1 VATWVF
7 LREIY
12 LQEFFN
18 RFATESWWWANI
30 YSCRWAEQ
38 MHSPVDWMCGWRP
51 AAYAIIRFLK
61 WNHPSSSYY
70 RSFFLPCERQGGAT
84 YRSWKKHGNV
94 LEASIALIS
103 SSTSLTL
110 FLLLLPSVPP
120 HSTRHRFIECRVNHP
135 SQPPPPSECARFQSI
150 TNNNILENKKISEA
164 YS

>member
-1 VATWVF
+1 MATWVF

-38 MHSPVDWMCGWRP
+38 IHSPVDWMCGWRP
-51 AAYAIIRFLK
+51 AAYAIIRFWK

-94 LEASIALIS
+94 LEASIALIT

-150 TNNNILENKKISEA
+150 TIIIYWKIRKSLRP
-164 YS
+164 S